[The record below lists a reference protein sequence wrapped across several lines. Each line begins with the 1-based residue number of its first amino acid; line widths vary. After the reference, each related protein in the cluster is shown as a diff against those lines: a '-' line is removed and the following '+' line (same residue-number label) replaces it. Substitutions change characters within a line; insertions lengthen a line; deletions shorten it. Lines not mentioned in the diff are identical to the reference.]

1 MGYFM
6 KKCNIKTF
14 LGVMQLKQS
23 VNSFK
28 PRKLMFFHKTHL
40 QGLPKKATRIMD
52 EKAAQKTFCNFY
64 FLTYCE
70 IINSEICSFFAQA
83 AKELIF

>member
-1 MGYFM
+1 M
-6 KKCNIKTF
+6 KKCNIKTL

-52 EKAAQKTFCNFY
+52 EKAAQKNFLQLLFPDILRNY
-64 FLTYCE
+64 
-70 IINSEICSFFAQA
+70 
-83 AKELIF
+83 

>member
-1 MGYFM
+1 
-6 KKCNIKTF
+6 
-14 LGVMQLKQS
+14 MQLKQS
-23 VNSFK
+23 VNSFN

-83 AKELIF
+83 AKVGGAKSWR